1 MKFSTT
7 SGVAALSALAV
18 GQAAAEDALYSRHLA
33 KRQLSDEGNYNIT
46 FFHVNDVHAHLD
58 EFSSSGTD
66 CTRPERGCYGGY
78 ARIKTVVEEQ
88 RPNYN
93 NSLWLNVGDEFQG
106 TLFYSFYG
114 GEKIAETLNQM
125 NFSAMTLGNHEFDG
139 GDEELG
145 QFLVNLTFPIISA
158 NIHSQNEKLNKTI
171 KPYHIFEEH
180 DLALIGVT
188 TDETPSIANPDETTV
203 FSDVVEAVQGAI
215 DEIKSTTNI
224 SRIAAITHIGYEKDQ
239 ELAKATKGLQLIMGG
254 HSHTL
259 LGDMEDA
266 EGKYPT
272 IVDNADGD
280 EVFIVTAYRWGEYVG
295 EIEVTYDAQGKIVA
309 YHGAPIHI
317 TNTTRQD
324 EDLQAQIES
333 WRGPFEEFA
342 AEVLGA
348 SEVELDQTTCQRQEC
363 LLGDF
368 MADAMLAYRKNNTQ
382 DVDFAIINAGGIRAT
397 IDQGDITRGEVL
409 TSFPF
414 GNAIVQ
420 IEVDGK
426 YLWEVLEGIVTG
438 VNVANGEE
446 VTSFFQVST
455 GIKVDYNP
463 ENNNGSKLVAV
474 TIGDQPL
481 DNSTK
486 YQVVTLDFIAGGGD
500 NFFTPTTDF
509 VTLDTQDEVLTQYI
523 QAQTPVNIQ
532 LDKRIEIVDG
542 QRNST
547 GGGNETANSTNPSG
561 TGSPSPESTG
571 AAAHIGSGIFGAT
584 IFAAIASL
592 FML

>member
-1 MKFSTT
+1 M
-7 SGVAALSALAV
+7 
-18 GQAAAEDALYSRHLA
+18 
-33 KRQLSDEGNYNIT
+33 
-46 FFHVNDVHAHLD
+46 D

-125 NFSAMTLGNHEFDG
+125 NFSAMTIGNHEVRNSNFEDRMNDANEKQFDG

-188 TDETPSIANPDETTV
+188 TDETPSISNPDETTV

-224 SRIAAITHIGYEKDQ
+224 TRIAAITHIGYDKDQ

-295 EIEVTYDAQGKIVA
+295 DIEVTYDTQGKIVA

-317 TNTTRQD
+317 TNTTKQD
-324 EDLQAQIES
+324 EGLQAQIES

-342 AEVLGA
+342 AEVLGS

-368 MADAMLAYRKNNTQ
+368 MADAMLAYRKNNTE

-397 IDQGDITRGEVL
+397 IDEGDITRGEVL

-523 QAQTPVNIQ
+523 KSQTPVKIQ
-532 LDKRIEIVDG
+532 LDKRIEVVDG
-542 QRNST
+542 QRNTTSGGNGTANGTSPSST
-547 GGGNETANSTNPSG
+547 GSS
-561 TGSPSPESTG
+561 SPESTG
-571 AAAHIGSGIFGAT
+571 AAARLSSGIFGAT
-584 IFAAIASL
+584 IFAAIAGL
-592 FML
+592 LML

>member
-1 MKFSTT
+1 M
-7 SGVAALSALAV
+7 A
-18 GQAAAEDALYSRHLA
+18 
-33 KRQLSDEGNYNIT
+33 
-46 FFHVNDVHAHLD
+46 
-58 EFSSSGTD
+58 
-66 CTRPERGCYGGY
+66 
-78 ARIKTVVEEQ
+78 
-88 RPNYN
+88 
-93 NSLWLNVGDEFQG
+93 
-106 TLFYSFYG
+106 
-114 GEKIAETLNQM
+114 
-125 NFSAMTLGNHEFDG
+125 
-139 GDEELG
+139 
-145 QFLVNLTFPIISA
+145 NLTFPIISA
-158 NIHSQNEKLNKTI
+158 NVHSQNENMNKTI

-180 DLALIGVT
+180 GLALIGVT
-188 TDETPSIANPDETTV
+188 TDETPSISNPDETTV

-224 SRIAAITHIGYEKDQ
+224 TRIAAITHIGYEKDQ
-239 ELAKATKGLQLIMGG
+239 ELAKATKGLQLIMGS

-272 IVDNADGD
+272 IVDNEDGD

-295 EIEVTYDAQGKIVA
+295 DIEVTYDAQGKIVA

-317 TNTTRQD
+317 TNTTKQD
-324 EDLQAQIES
+324 QGLQTQIES

-342 AEVLGA
+342 AEVLGN

-397 IDQGDITRGEVL
+397 IDEGDITRGEVL

-426 YLWEVLEGIVTG
+426 YLWEVLEGILTG

-532 LDKRIEIVDG
+532 LDKRIEVVDG
-542 QRNST
+542 QRNTT
-547 GGGNETANSTNPSG
+547 GAGNGTANGTSPSG

-571 AAAHIGSGIFGAT
+571 AAAHIGSGIVGAT
-584 IFAAIASL
+584 ILAIIAGL
-592 FML
+592 LML

>member
-1 MKFSTT
+1 M
-7 SGVAALSALAV
+7 A
-18 GQAAAEDALYSRHLA
+18 
-33 KRQLSDEGNYNIT
+33 
-46 FFHVNDVHAHLD
+46 
-58 EFSSSGTD
+58 
-66 CTRPERGCYGGY
+66 
-78 ARIKTVVEEQ
+78 
-88 RPNYN
+88 
-93 NSLWLNVGDEFQG
+93 
-106 TLFYSFYG
+106 
-114 GEKIAETLNQM
+114 
-125 NFSAMTLGNHEFDG
+125 
-139 GDEELG
+139 
-145 QFLVNLTFPIISA
+145 NLTFPIISA
-158 NIHSQNEKLNKTI
+158 NVHSQNENMNKTI

-180 DLALIGVT
+180 GLALIGVT
-188 TDETPSIANPDETTV
+188 TDETPSISNPDETTV

-224 SRIAAITHIGYEKDQ
+224 TRIAAITHIGYERDQ

-272 IVDNADGD
+272 IVDNEDGD

-295 EIEVTYDAQGKIVA
+295 DIEVTYDAQGKIVA

-317 TNTTRQD
+317 TNTTKQD
-324 EDLQAQIES
+324 QGLQTQIES

-342 AEVLGA
+342 AEVLGN

-397 IDQGDITRGEVL
+397 IDEGDITRGEVL

-426 YLWEVLEGIVTG
+426 YLWEVLEGILTG

-532 LDKRIEIVDG
+532 LDKRIEVVDG
-542 QRNST
+542 QRNTT
-547 GGGNETANSTNPSG
+547 GAGNGTANGTSPSG

-571 AAAHIGSGIFGAT
+571 AAAHIGSGIVGAT
-584 IFAAIASL
+584 ILAIIAGL
-592 FML
+592 LML